1 MRETDRPGSVYLDS
15 NCFIDWAQ
23 GTGCPR
29 EAESMLRTA
38 KAGHIRLYTSTV
50 TLAEA
55 RGTSASAHRLRIRT
69 LLQEPYVT
77 LVEVTRRVGLIAN
90 DITAEKPK
98 IRGLDAIHLA
108 CAIFAGADVYV
119 SRNFRDFTPGDVCK
133 GVLMR
138 TPFEYGGPGLF
149 SGSDTD

>member
-1 MRETDRPGSVYLDS
+1 MPT
-15 NCFIDWAQ
+15 
-23 GTGCPR
+23 
-29 EAESMLRTA
+29 
-38 KAGHIRLYTSTV
+38 
-50 TLAEA
+50 
-55 RGTSASAHRLRIRT
+55 
-69 LLQEPYVT
+69 EPHC
-77 LVEVTRRVGLIAN
+77 GQ
-90 DITAEKPK
+90 PK
-98 IRGLDAIHLA
+98 IRGLNAIHLA